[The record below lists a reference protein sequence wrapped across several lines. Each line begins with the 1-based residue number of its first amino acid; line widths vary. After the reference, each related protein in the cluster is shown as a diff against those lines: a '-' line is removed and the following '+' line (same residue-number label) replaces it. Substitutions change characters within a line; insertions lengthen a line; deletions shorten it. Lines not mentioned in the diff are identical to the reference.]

1 MAESNVRSA
10 AHMTLAQS
18 GLIGAALLVF
28 LLFGGPAF
36 GAADTEAPPSPPLQI
51 PQTGMKDGRLT
62 ATHENSAEI
71 SGRNYAF
78 HPKIEFGDDEGE
90 RRQWKEFKKGDQVQ
104 FHLKQEKVDYLIL
117 VPPK

>member
-1 MAESNVRSA
+1 MTESSA
-10 AHMTLAQS
+10 RLTAHMTVLQR
-18 GLIGAALLVF
+18 GFIGAMLVTF
-28 LLFGGPAF
+28 LLSGGPAF
-36 GAADTEAPPSPPLQI
+36 GAADTETMPPPLQI
-51 PQTGMKDGRLT
+51 PKTGMKDGRLT

-71 SGRNYAF
+71 SGRDYAF